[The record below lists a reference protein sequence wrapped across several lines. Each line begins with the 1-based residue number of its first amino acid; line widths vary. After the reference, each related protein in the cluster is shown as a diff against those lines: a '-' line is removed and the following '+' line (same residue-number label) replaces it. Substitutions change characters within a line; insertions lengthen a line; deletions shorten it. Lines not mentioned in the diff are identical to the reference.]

1 MTHFLEV
8 VLQVVVEKENVAE
21 RKGKLVVERKGKL
34 VVEEKEKQ
42 DVVENQGNTVLNF
55 INKITIYF
63 NMKFSD
69 MLFTLLILLAFVGMF
84 VFSIVSVGLK
94 NIKKKWPE
102 YRCNPMVMPLAGQFG
117 FDPIENFTHC
127 ITQMQSN
134 SMGFFLQ
141 PIHYLMSLMGKLGK
155 ELMEAVNMV
164 RHVIAYIRGMVGNIT
179 GDIFAVFMNIIIQIQ
194 TIIIKLK
201 DLAMK
206 IVGVMTASMYIIG
219 TSMKLGKSIWA
230 GPIGGI
236 IKTLC
241 FKNTTPIKLKSGK
254 NVSIKNIHLGDTLSN
269 GATVIGTLK
278 LKGDKSNPYYKIW
291 SRELEDYIYV
301 TGEHH
306 ILNNP
311 DEDMEKLDDK
321 FDNYIKVCNYKN
333 AVKTKEYDNEL
344 YCLITSNHRITIGEY
359 IFWDWED

>member
-1 MTHFLEV
+1 MTHFREV
-8 VLQVVVEKENVAE
+8 VLQVVVEKGNVE
-21 RKGKLVVERKGKL
+21 EEKKEKLVKKL
-34 VVEEKEKQ
+34 VEEEREKQ
-42 DVVENQGNTVLNF
+42 DVVENQRNAVLNF

-69 MLFTLLILLAFVGMF
+69 MLFTLLILLAFVGMY

-94 NIKKKWPE
+94 NIKKNWPE
-102 YRCNPMVMPLAGQFG
+102 YRCNPMAMPLAGQFG
-117 FDPIENFTHC
+117 FDPIENFTYC

-134 SMGFFLQ
+134 AMGFFLQ
-141 PIHYLMSLMGKLGK
+141 PIHYLMSLMGNLGK
-155 ELMEAVNMV
+155 DLMEAVNMV

-236 IKTLC
+236 IRTLC
-241 FKNTTPIKLKSGK
+241 FKDTTPIKLKSGK
-254 NVSIKNIHLGDTLSN
+254 SVSIKNIHLGDTLYN

-278 LKGDKSNPYYKIW
+278 LKGDKRNPYYKIW

-311 DEDMEKLDDK
+311 DEDMEKLDDE
-321 FDNYIKVCNYKN
+321 FHNSGSDDEHTFLAHV
-333 AVKTKEYDNEL
+333 
-344 YCLITSNHRITIGEY
+344 
-359 IFWDWED
+359 

>member
-1 MTHFLEV
+1 V
-8 VLQVVVEKENVAE
+8 ACVGNVYRDKTNA
-21 RKGKLVVERKGKL
+21 
-34 VVEEKEKQ
+34 
-42 DVVENQGNTVLNF
+42 VLNF

-69 MLFTLLILLAFVGMF
+69 MLFTLLILLAFVGMY
-84 VFSIVSVGLK
+84 VFSVVSVGLK
-94 NIKKKWPE
+94 NIKKNWPE
-102 YRCNPMVMPLAGQFG
+102 YRCNPMAMPLAGQFG
-117 FDPIENFTHC
+117 FDPMENFTHC

-134 SMGFFLQ
+134 AMGFFLQ
-141 PIHYLMSLMGKLGK
+141 PIHYLMSLIGNLGK
-155 ELMEAVNMV
+155 DLMEAVNMV

-206 IVGVMTASMYIIG
+206 IVGVMTAGMYIIG

-236 IKTLC
+236 IRTLC
-241 FKNTTPIKLKSGK
+241 FKDTTPIKLKSGK
-254 NVSIKNIHLGDTLSN
+254 SVSIKNIHLGDTLYN

-311 DEDMEKLDDK
+311 DEDMEKLDDE
-321 FDNYIKVCNYKN
+321 FENYIKVCDYTN
-333 AVKTKEYDNEL
+333 AEKTEEFDEEL
-344 YCLITSNHRITIGEY
+344 RCLITSNHRITIGEY

>member
-1 MTHFLEV
+1 LLVFFQEEEKEGGGKEKL
-8 VLQVVVEKENVAE
+8 VVEKES
-21 RKGKLVVERKGKL
+21 RKD
-34 VVEEKEKQ
+34 EEKRG
-42 DVVENQGNTVLNF
+42 VVENQGNAVLNF

-69 MLFTLLILLAFVGMF
+69 MLFTLLILLAFVGMY

-94 NIKKKWPE
+94 NIKKNWPE
-102 YRCNPMVMPLAGQFG
+102 YRCNPMAMPLAGQFG
-117 FDPIENFTHC
+117 FDPIENFTYC

-134 SMGFFLQ
+134 AMGFFLQ
-141 PIHYLMSLMGKLGK
+141 PIHFLMEMMGGLGK
-155 ELMEAVNMV
+155 DLMDAINMV

-179 GDIFAVFMNIIIQIQ
+179 GDIFGVFMNILIQIQ
-194 TIIIKLK
+194 TIMIKIK

-206 IVGVMTASMYIIG
+206 LVGVMTTSMYIIG

-236 IKTLC
+236 IRTLC
-241 FKNTTPIKLKSGK
+241 FKDTTPIKLKSGK

-269 GATVIGTLK
+269 GAVVVGTLK
-278 LKGDKSNPYYKIW
+278 LKGDKRNPYYKIW

-306 ILNNP
+306 ILNNTN
-311 DEDMEKLDDK
+311 DDMEKLNDE
-321 FDNYIKVCNYKN
+321 FENYIKVCNYSK
-333 AVKTKEYDNEL
+333 AEKTSEHDEEL
-344 YCLITSNHRITIGEY
+344 FCLITSNHRIPVGEY
-359 IFWDWED
+359 TFWDWED